1 MARKKKQPD
10 PGPSAPLYMATY
22 GDMVT
27 LLLCFFV
34 LLYSFSTLDA
44 KKFEQMAQSMSAAFN
59 VVPSAPSTPSPM
71 ETTGVGEG
79 TLNPERGDVS
89 EIKDST
95 GFKVSRQMLAL
106 MQKTEEA
113 IKNERLTDEI
123 KVTSNERGVVISF
136 SEQIL
141 FDEGSARV
149 HPEALRI
156 LYKLGALLENLP
168 NQLSVEGHTDSSLP
182 VNSVYG
188 DNWGLSA
195 ARAAAIASYL
205 NASIKIDQDRLM
217 AVGLAA
223 SRPTVPN
230 DTAEHMRLNR
240 KVDIVILSEHSIR

>member
-1 MARKKKQPD
+1 MARRKKQQE

-59 VVPSAPSTPSPM
+59 VVPSSPATPSPD
-71 ETTGVGEG
+71 TTGVGEG

-89 EIKDST
+89 QIKDST
-95 GFKVSRQMLAL
+95 GFQVSRQMLAL
-106 MQKTEEA
+106 MQKAEET
-113 IKNERLTDEI
+113 IKNEQLTDEI
-123 KVTSNERGVVISF
+123 KVTSTERGVVISF

-141 FDEGSARV
+141 FAEGSV
-149 HPEALRI
+149 QVYPEALRI

-168 NQLSVEGHTDSSLP
+168 NQLAVEGHTDSSQP

-195 ARAAAIASYL
+195 ARAASVASYL
-205 NASIKIDQDRLM
+205 NTSIRIHQDRLM
-217 AVGLAA
+217 AVGLGA